1 MRHLLLILIL
11 CVYQLGIAQTDS
23 LVTGQKMDQSFDHA
37 YQFKYKK
44 LIVPSVF
51 IGYGILSLTSDD
63 LKQLNRSTQY
73 EIGEHQPD
81 KIKLDNYTQYVPAI
95 LVYGLNAIGLK
106 GKHNLKDRSII
117 LGTSLLISSAVVL
130 PTKHLVREER
140 PDGSNNLSFPSGH
153 TTTAFTTAHFMFRE
167 YQDENIWLSLSGYP
181 IAVFT
186 GVYRILNDKHWVG
199 DVVAGAGIGILSTE
213 VAYWL
218 FPKVS
223 QLFSKDHSNNSA
235 LVYPFYQNKTMGLG
249 LSLNF

>member
-130 PTKHLVREER
+130 PAKHLVKEER
-140 PDGSNNLSFPSGH
+140 PDGSNALSFPSGH
-153 TTTAFTTAHFMFRE
+153 TTFAFATAQFMFRE
-167 YQDENIWLSLSGYP
+167 YQDENIWLSLTGYP

-223 QLFSKDHSNNSA
+223 QLFSINHTENSA
-235 LVYPFYQNKTMGLG
+235 LVYPFYQSKTMGLG

>member
-23 LVTGQKMDQSFDHA
+23 LVTGQKMDQSFDHV

-223 QLFSKDHSNNSA
+223 KLFSKDHSKNSA

>member
-1 MRHLLLILIL
+1 
-11 CVYQLGIAQTDS
+11 
-23 LVTGQKMDQSFDHA
+23 
-37 YQFKYKK
+37 
-44 LIVPSVF
+44 
-51 IGYGILSLTSDD
+51 
-63 LKQLNRSTQY
+63 
-73 EIGEHQPD
+73 
-81 KIKLDNYTQYVPAI
+81 
-95 LVYGLNAIGLK
+95 
-106 GKHNLKDRSII
+106 
-117 LGTSLLISSAVVL
+117 
-130 PTKHLVREER
+130 VREER

-223 QLFSKDHSNNSA
+223 QLFSKDHSKIV
-235 LVYPFYQNKTMGLG
+235 LLYIRFIKIKQWD
-249 LSLNF
+249 

>member
-11 CVYQLGIAQTDS
+11 YVYQLGIAQTDS

-223 QLFSKDHSNNSA
+223 QLFSKDHSKNSA

>member
-223 QLFSKDHSNNSA
+223 KLFSKDHSKNSA

>member
-23 LVTGQKMDQSFDHA
+23 LVTGQKMHQSFDHA

-130 PTKHLVREER
+130 PTKHLVKEER

-167 YQDENIWLSLSGYP
+167 YQDENIWLSLTGYP

-186 GVYRILNDKHWVG
+186 GVYRIFNDKHWVG
-199 DVVAGAGIGILSTE
+199 DVVAGAGIGILSAE

-223 QLFSKDHSNNSA
+223 QLFSKDHSKNSA

-249 LSLNF
+249 FSLNF

>member
-1 MRHLLLILIL
+1 MKRVIVLILL
-11 CVYQLGIAQTDS
+11 CLSQWSVAQSGLKNFALKMASDS
-23 LVTGQKMDQSFDHA
+23 ASV

-63 LKQLNRSTQY
+63 LKQLNRSTRY

-81 KIKLDNYTQYVPAI
+81 KIKLDNYTQFAPAV
-95 LVYGLNAIGLK
+95 LVYGLNAIGLE

-130 PTKHLVREER
+130 PAKHLVREER
-140 PDGSNNLSFPSGH
+140 PDGSNTLSFPSGH
-153 TTTAFTTAHFMFRE
+153 TAFAFATAQFMFRE
-167 YQDENIWLSLSGYP
+167 YQDRNFLLSLAGYP
-181 IAVFT
+181 LALFT
-186 GVYRILNDKHWVG
+186 AVYRVLNDKHWVG

-213 VAYWL
+213 VGYWL
-218 FPKVS
+218 FPTVS
-223 QLFSKDHSNNSA
+223 QLFSKNHTKNSA

>member
-1 MRHLLLILIL
+1 MKRVIVLILL
-11 CVYQLGIAQTDS
+11 CLSQWSVAQSGLQNIAQKPASDS
-23 LVTGQKMDQSFDHA
+23 VSV

-223 QLFSKDHSNNSA
+223 QLFSKDHSKNSA

>member
-1 MRHLLLILIL
+1 MQNVAQKAASDSVS
-11 CVYQLGIAQTDS
+11 VY
-23 LVTGQKMDQSFDHA
+23 H
-37 YQFKYKK
+37 FKYKK

-63 LKQLNRSTQY
+63 LKQLNNSTRY

-81 KIKLDNYTQYVPAI
+81 KIKLDNYTQYVPAVM
-95 LVYGLNAIGLK
+95 VYGLNAIGLK

-223 QLFSKDHSNNSA
+223 KLFSKDHSKNSA

>member
-1 MRHLLLILIL
+1 MQNVAQKAASDSVS
-11 CVYQLGIAQTDS
+11 VY
-23 LVTGQKMDQSFDHA
+23 H
-37 YQFKYKK
+37 FKYKK

-223 QLFSKDHSNNSA
+223 KLFSKDHSKNSA

>member
-1 MRHLLLILIL
+1 
-11 CVYQLGIAQTDS
+11 LGIAQTDS

-130 PTKHLVREER
+130 PAKHLVKEER
-140 PDGSNNLSFPSGH
+140 PDGSNALSFPSGH
-153 TTTAFTTAHFMFRE
+153 TTFAFATAQFMFRE
-167 YQDENIWLSLSGYP
+167 YQDENIWLSLTGYP

-223 QLFSKDHSNNSA
+223 QLFSINHTENRA
-235 LVYPFYQNKTMGLG
+235 LVYPFYQSKTMGLG

>member
-223 QLFSKDHSNNSA
+223 KLFSKDYSKNSA

>member
-11 CVYQLGIAQTDS
+11 GVYQLGIAQTDS
-23 LVTGQKMDQSFDHA
+23 LVTGQKMYQSFDHA

-73 EIGEHQPD
+73 EIWEHQPD

-223 QLFSKDHSNNSA
+223 QLFSKDHSKNS

>member
-223 QLFSKDHSNNSA
+223 QLFSKDYSKNSA

>member
-1 MRHLLLILIL
+1 LQNVAQKAASDSVS
-11 CVYQLGIAQTDS
+11 VY
-23 LVTGQKMDQSFDHA
+23 H
-37 YQFKYKK
+37 FKYKK

-223 QLFSKDHSNNSA
+223 KLFSKDHSKNSA

>member
-23 LVTGQKMDQSFDHA
+23 LVTGQKIDKSFDHA

-63 LKQLNRSTQY
+63 LKQLNRSTKY

-81 KIKLDNYTQYVPAI
+81 KIKFDNYTQYAPAV
-95 LVYGLNAIGLK
+95 LVYGLNAIGLE

-130 PTKHLVREER
+130 STKHLVREER

-167 YQDENIWLSLSGYP
+167 YQDENIWLSLTGYR

-223 QLFSKDHSNNSA
+223 KLFSKRHTENNA
-235 LVYPFYQNKTMGLG
+235 LAYPFYQNKTIGLG